1 MNMQLNRPILQPRY
15 SNFRVNV
22 MRYPLA
28 QIQLDDDSDSDDDDV
43 LPKCSSCTN
52 DHIDELDQTIRRY
65 TTTRLPPLFKK
76 TMLYEPW
83 SYENF
88 KKHIEKHKKLFDS
101 RAQSSNTNT
110 FRSIYKI
117 Q

>member
-28 QIQLDDDSDSDDDDV
+28 DIQLDDDSDSDDDV
-43 LPKCSSCTN
+43 LPNCSSSKN
-52 DHIDELDQTIRRY
+52 DDTTELDQTIKRY
-65 TTTRLPPLFKK
+65 NTTSFPPLFKK

-83 SYENF
+83 YCENF
-88 KKHIEKHKKLFDS
+88 KKHIEKHKKLFDT
-101 RAQSSNTNT
+101 RAHSSNTNT
-110 FRSIYKI
+110 FRSIHKI